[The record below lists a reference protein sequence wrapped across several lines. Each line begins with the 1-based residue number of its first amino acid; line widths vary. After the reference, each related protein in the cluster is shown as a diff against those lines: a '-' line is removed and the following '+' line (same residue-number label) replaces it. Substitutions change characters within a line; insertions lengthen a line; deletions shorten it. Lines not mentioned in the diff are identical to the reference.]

1 MINSSTIYS
10 IILIVIATLL
20 GITNIMVIG
29 KVWIVIKTPLLVDG
43 MEIPKTVLGVE

>member
-20 GITNIMVIG
+20 GITNKMVTG
-29 KVWIVIKTPLLVDG
+29 KVWIVIKTLLLVDF
-43 MEIPKTVLGVE
+43 METLKIELGED